1 MEIGLLFAIAIF
13 SLAGIYGLLVRNLEG
28 TKGITKPYRTKSGR
42 LRTAR
47 KSRERHL
54 VWEN

>member
-42 LRTAR
+42 LKTAR

-54 VWEN
+54 V